1 MREELPVMVDSNVF
15 INCLKQG
22 LDPVAQL
29 SERYAVSELVTCGMI
44 KLEVLRGIKNLKI
57 RERLAEF
64 MSIMQ
69 YVVADN
75 KIWEEATE
83 IAWRLSRTG
92 SSLAGADAVIAAS
105 AVRADAVLLTA
116 DRDFEPIESLGL
128 DFRLERP
135 FWL

>member
-1 MREELPVMVDSNVF
+1 MVDSNVF
-15 INCLKQG
+15 INCLKKG
-22 LDPVAQL
+22 LDPVEQL
-29 SERYAVSELVTCGMI
+29 SERYSVSELVTCGMI
-44 KLEVLRGIKNLKI
+44 KLEVLRGIKNLKV
-57 RERLAEF
+57 RDRLAEF

-75 KIWEEATE
+75 RIWEEATE

-116 DRDFEPIESLGL
+116 DRDFEPIGNLDL